1 MLHRLAAAALACL
14 FASPAS
20 ANDSIAK
27 LGAGGLILI
36 QADSIAMEAEDLY
49 VSPSAIRVDY
59 RFRNNAAEDKTHLV
73 AFPMPL
79 IEPGDYLESDV
90 SVPEREHD
98 NFMNFAVGVDGVAV
112 TPQIEIR
119 ALTGGLDVTGK
130 LAALA
135 IPLNPLA
142 EATAKA
148 LNAVPKE
155 KLSEL
160 LVMGAVRDAGDG
172 FQPSWT
178 LKSTYYWLQTFPA
191 GKTIAVSHSY
201 TPAVGLSFFYDMAL
215 AEKSYV
221 DRFCIDAGTRK
232 AIRKKLAA
240 AKADSPLL
248 MERQIQYILTTGA
261 NWQDPIGD
269 FRLVVDKEKPEAIV
283 SFCMD
288 GVKKIGP
295 TLFEVRKT
303 DFEPRRDIDILIV
316 EEIPRE

>member
-14 FASPAS
+14 LASPAS

-27 LGAGGLILI
+27 LGAGGLILV
-36 QADSIAMEAEDLY
+36 QADTITMESEDLY
-49 VSPSAIRVDY
+49 VSPSAIRVEY

-79 IEPGDYLESDV
+79 IEPIDYLESDI
-90 SVPEREHD
+90 SVPERQKD
-98 NFMNFAVGVDGVAV
+98 NFMNFAVSVAGVAV

-119 ALTGGLDVTGK
+119 ALTGGLDITGK

-142 EATAKA
+142 EAAAKA

-191 GKTIAVSHSY
+191 GQTIAVAHSY
-201 TPAVGLSFFYDMAL
+201 TPAVGLAFFYDMAL
-215 AEKSYV
+215 AEPGYV
-221 DRFCIDAGTRK
+221 DRFCIDAATGK
-232 AIRKKLAA
+232 AIRRKLAA
-240 AKADSPLL
+240 AKPEAPLL
-248 MERQIQYILTTGA
+248 MEQQIQYILTTGA
-261 NWQDPIGD
+261 NWQGPIAD
-269 FRLVVDKEKPEAIV
+269 FRLVVDKEKPDAIV

-288 GVKKIGP
+288 GVKKIAP
-295 TLFEVRKT
+295 TQFEVRKR
-303 DFEPRRDIDILIV
+303 DFQPRSDLDVLILALP
-316 EEIPRE
+316 ETP